1 MAASVV
7 NTGPDEV
14 EAVDDQERLETAPG
28 DRQQDTPAD
37 DDGDGDGDDDEEE
50 EENSGSGSDLPFPSF
65 APKAF
70 YVLDQT
76 TAPRRWCLQL
86 ITSPYPFRR
95 LFSL

>member
-7 NTGPDEV
+7 NTVPDDV

-28 DRQQDTPAD
+28 DHQQDAPAD
-37 DDGDGDGDDDEEE
+37 DDGDGDDDDDDED
-50 EENSGSGSDLPFPSF
+50 NSGSASDLPFPSF

-86 ITSPYPFRR
+86 ITSPYPF
-95 LFSL
+95 FSYSH